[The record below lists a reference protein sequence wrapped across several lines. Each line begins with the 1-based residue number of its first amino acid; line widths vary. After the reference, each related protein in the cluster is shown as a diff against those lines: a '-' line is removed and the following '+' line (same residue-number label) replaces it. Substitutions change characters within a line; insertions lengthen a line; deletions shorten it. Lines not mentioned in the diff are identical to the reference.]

1 MLCDVKT
8 TDKIRNDPLFKQ
20 NPILVSKCLITD
32 KHLSEYQ
39 LNCIKEKRES
49 NNSNYNSVSKK
60 LISNLGN
67 DSNVYLNFELYTM
80 MKTAGYDIKIKK
92 ILEFNQKSI
101 FKEYIEFLYSKKKE
115 YSLKKNKSMEFCKK
129 Y

>member
-20 NPILVSKCLITD
+20 NPMLVSKCLITD

-39 LNCIKEKRES
+39 LNQIKEKRES

-67 DSNVYLNFELYTM
+67 CKLFTELQIKDDISNFNDKRYIIDNLTS
-80 MKTAGYDIKIKK
+80 KTHEIN
-92 ILEFNQKSI
+92 L
-101 FKEYIEFLYSKKKE
+101 
-115 YSLKKNKSMEFCKK
+115 
-129 Y
+129 